1 MILTPLDWLVIAAY
15 FALNLAIGFFY
26 MKRASGDI
34 GEFFLSGRNV
44 SWWLAGTSMVAT
56 TFGADTPLVVTGL
69 IYAQG
74 IAGNWLWWSFLLS
87 GMLTVFFFAP
97 LWRRARVLTD
107 MEFAELRYAG
117 PPATFLRGF
126 RAVYLA
132 FPVNTIILG
141 WVNLA
146 MAKILALTLG
156 LTTTRQQ
163 LTGVFCCL
171 ALTLAYNA
179 VSGLW
184 AVLWTDLFQFIL
196 KMSMVI
202 LLAYFAVHAIG
213 GMHSLATQV
222 HAFDAAHSTLA
233 APRDTLAFIPS
244 SASPFFLSFLVL
256 LSLNWWA
263 SWYPGAEPG
272 GGGYIAQRIF
282 SAKNE
287 KHSLG
292 ATLWFNIAHY
302 ALRPWPW
309 ILTALVALVLLPNPT
324 ATQGGMEGAY
334 VWVMVHYLPPS
345 LRGLMLAG
353 FAAAYMSTVGT
364 HLNLGASYMIND
376 IYKRFFAPNR
386 SARHYVAASRIAT
399 ILVAVM
405 SAAAT
410 GFMLTHGAS
419 IATAWKF
426 LLSLGAGAGLVFI
439 LRWYWW
445 RINAW
450 SEIAAMTAAAA
461 ISLTLESNL
470 GMPAVRALHRIDPAL
485 ALVPLNQDDPHAFAW
500 LMLTTTLLT
509 TAIWLAVTLLTQ
521 PETEP
526 TLQAFYDRVRPAAL
540 GWRRF
545 ALASGCPIHRA
556 VVLRDGWESPPQTPE
571 GQPEFNGRHPERSAQ
586 SGSPASLLAGV
597 KQREV
602 EGPPHFV
609 RENEG
614 RHPERSASRE
624 VEEPRETSL
633 PHGIPSLSTN
643 ESETSIEPPR
653 QPVDREND
661 PTLRYNFFHWILG
674 FTLVYAMLFGVG
686 DLLFARIAPGCALLT
701 LSAVC
706 LALLFYSLNRR
717 GWSVWR

>member
-1 MILTPLDWLVIAAY
+1 MILTTLDWVVIAGY
-15 FALNLAIGFFY
+15 FAVNLAIGFFY

-44 SWWLAGTSMVAT
+44 PWWLAGTSMVAT

-97 LWRRARVLTD
+97 LWRRAKVLTD
-107 MEFAELRYAG
+107 MEFAEFRYSG

-132 FPVNTIILG
+132 FPVNTIIMG

-156 LTTTRQQ
+156 LDTTKKQ

-179 VSGLW
+179 ISGMW
-184 AVLWTDLFQFIL
+184 AVLWTDLVQFVL

-213 GMHSLATQV
+213 GMGSLADQV
-222 HAFDAAHSTLA
+222 KVFDAVRH
-233 APRDTLAFIPS
+233 RDTLAFIP
-244 SASPFFLSFLVL
+244 ATGSPFFLSFLVL

-309 ILTALVALVLLPNPT
+309 IVTALVALVLLPNPT
-324 ATQGGMEGAY
+324 AAQGGMEGAY

-353 FAAAYMSTVGT
+353 FAAAYMSTIGT

-376 IYKRFFAPNR
+376 IYGRFLAPGK
-386 SARHYVAASRIAT
+386 SERHYVAASRWAT
-399 ILVAVM
+399 ILVALM
-405 SAAAT
+405 SAAST
-410 GFMLTHGAS
+410 GYMLTHGAS

-426 LLSLGAGAGLVFI
+426 LLALGAGAGLVFI

-450 SEIAAMTAAAA
+450 SEIAAMTAAAT
-461 ISLTLESNL
+461 ISLTLESEL
-470 GMPAVRALHRIDPAL
+470 GMPVVRMLHNIDPAL
-485 ALVPLNQDDPHAFAW
+485 ALAPLNQDDPHAFAW
-500 LMLTTTLLT
+500 LMLVTTSLT
-509 TAIWLAVTLLTQ
+509 TAVWLGVTLATK
-521 PETEP
+521 PESEA

-545 ALASGCPIHRA
+545 A
-556 VVLRDGWESPPQTPE
+556 
-571 GQPEFNGRHPERSAQ
+571 
-586 SGSPASLLAGV
+586 
-597 KQREV
+597 
-602 EGPPHFV
+602 
-609 RENEG
+609 
-614 RHPERSASRE
+614 
-624 VEEPRETSL
+624 
-633 PHGIPSLSTN
+633 
-643 ESETSIEPPR
+643 SIEA
-653 QPVDREND
+653 QGDS
-661 PTLRYNFFHWILG
+661 TLAWSFFQWVLG

-686 DLLFARIAPGCALLT
+686 DLLFGRIGVGIALCG
-701 LSAVC
+701 LSAGC
-706 LALLFYSLNRR
+706 LGVLFWSLNRR
-717 GWSVWR
+717 GWSVWL

>member
-26 MKRASGDI
+26 MRRASGNI

-44 SWWLAGTSMVAT
+44 RWWLAGTSMVAT

-107 MEFAELRYAG
+107 MEFAELRYSG

-132 FPVNTIILG
+132 FPVNTIIMG

-179 VSGLW
+179 ISGMW
-184 AVLWTDLFQFIL
+184 AVLWTDFLQFIL

-202 LLAYFAVHAIG
+202 LLAYFAVHAVG
-213 GMHSLATQV
+213 GMGPLAAHV
-222 HAFDAAHSTLA
+222 RAFDATHAVNGHA
-233 APRDTLAFIPS
+233 RDTLAFIPS

-324 ATQGGMEGAY
+324 AAQGGMEGAY

-353 FAAAYMSTVGT
+353 FAAAYMSTIGT

-376 IYKRFFAPNR
+376 LYKRFFAPDK

-399 ILVAVM
+399 ILVALL
-405 SAAAT
+405 SASAT
-410 GFMLTHGAS
+410 GYMLTHGAS

-426 LLSLGAGAGLVFI
+426 LLALGAGAGLVFI

-450 SEIAAMTAAAA
+450 SEIAAMTAAAT
-461 ISLTLESNL
+461 ISLTLESRF
-470 GMPAVRALHRIDPAL
+470 GMPAVRALHHIDPAL

-509 TAIWLAVTLLTQ
+509 TAIWLAVTLATQ
-521 PETEP
+521 PETEA

-545 ALASGCPIHRA
+545 AQSAFARENEACHS
-556 VVLRDGWESPPQTPE
+556 
-571 GQPEFNGRHPERSAQ
+571 ERSEE
-586 SGSPASLLAGV
+586 S
-597 KQREV
+597 
-602 EGPPHFV
+602 PHFV
-609 RENEG
+609 R
-614 RHPERSASRE
+614 A
-624 VEEPRETSL
+624 T
-633 PHGIPSLSTN
+633 T
-643 ESETSIEPPR
+643 TTA
-653 QPVDREND
+653 PVPDPAHD
-661 PTLRYNFFHWILG
+661 PTLRYNFFHWVLG

-686 DLLFARIAPGCALLT
+686 DLLFGRIAPGCGLLAL
-701 LSAVC
+701 SGSC
-706 LALLFYSLNRR
+706 LAVLFYSLNRR

>member
-1 MILTPLDWLVIAAY
+1 VA
-15 FALNLAIGFFY
+15 
-26 MKRASGDI
+26 
-34 GEFFLSGRNV
+34 GRDFHGGHHLY
-44 SWWLAGTSMVAT
+44 S
-56 TFGADTPLVVTGL
+56 
-69 IYAQG
+69 QG

-107 MEFAELRYAG
+107 MEFAEFRYSG

-132 FPVNTIILG
+132 FPVNTIIMG

-163 LTGVFCCL
+163 LTAVFCCL

-179 VSGLW
+179 ISGMW
-184 AVLWTDLFQFIL
+184 AVLWTDLVQFVL

-202 LLAYFAVHAIG
+202 LLAYFAVHAVG
-213 GMHSLATQV
+213 GMHSLADGV
-222 HAFDAAHSTLA
+222 RAFDAAHRVNGHA
-233 APRDTLAFIPS
+233 RDTLAFIPAT
-244 SASPFFLSFLVL
+244 ASPFFLSFLVL
-256 LSLNWWA
+256 ISLNWWA

-324 ATQGGMEGAY
+324 AAQGGMEGAY
-334 VWVMVHYLPPS
+334 VWVMIHYLPSS

-353 FAAAYMSTVGT
+353 FAAAYMSTIGT
-364 HLNLGASYMIND
+364 HLNLGASYMVND
-376 IYKRFFAPNR
+376 IYKRFLAPRR
-386 SARHYVAASRIAT
+386 SERHYVAASRIAT

-405 SAAAT
+405 SACAT
-410 GFMLTHGAS
+410 GYMLTHGDS

-426 LLSLGAGAGLVFI
+426 LLALGAGAGLVFI

-450 SEIAAMTAAAA
+450 SEIAAMTAAAT
-461 ISLTLESNL
+461 ISLTLESRL
-470 GMPAVRALHRIDPAL
+470 GMPVVRLLHRIDPAL
-485 ALVPLNQDDPHAFAW
+485 ALAPLNQDDPHAFAW
-500 LMLTTTLLT
+500 LMLTTTALT
-509 TAIWLAVTLLTQ
+509 TAIWLAVTLLTR
-521 PETEP
+521 PESEP

-540 GWRRF
+540 GWRSF
-545 ALASGCPIHRA
+545 ALTAYN
-556 VVLRDGWESPPQTPE
+556 RDKSLAAAPTFTPDLLSSRSP
-571 GQPEFNGRHPERSAQ
+571 
-586 SGSPASLLAGV
+586 GSPASGLCSLGWSAA
-597 KQREV
+597 
-602 EGPPHFV
+602 EG
-609 RENEG
+609 
-614 RHPERSASRE
+614 SASS
-624 VEEPRETSL
+624 PAPT
-633 PHGIPSLSTN
+633 T
-643 ESETSIEPPR
+643 
-653 QPVDREND
+653 PVQNPFTDR
-661 PTLRYNFFHWILG
+661 TLAYNFFHWVLG
-674 FTLVYAMLFGVG
+674 FTLIYAMLFGLG
-686 DLLFARIAPGCALLT
+686 DLLFSRLVHGCALIA
-701 LSAVC
+701 LSAAC
-706 LALLFYSLNRR
+706 LGLLFWSLNRR